1 LNFFGAL
8 WRALCV
14 SHQIEAKNAP
24 NSTMRHPEVVI
35 KKKEWI
41 FADQPVLRDK
51 LKKWKLF

>member
-8 WRALCV
+8 WCALCV

-24 NSTMRHPEVVI
+24 NSTMRGPAVVI